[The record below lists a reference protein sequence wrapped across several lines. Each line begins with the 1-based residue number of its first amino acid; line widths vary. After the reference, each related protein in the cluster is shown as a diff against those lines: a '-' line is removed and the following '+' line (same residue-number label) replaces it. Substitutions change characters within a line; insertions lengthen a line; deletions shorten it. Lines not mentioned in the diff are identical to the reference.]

1 MKETIEYIQI
11 QICPTVRLIDNGEDV
26 DIDLSNLPVEVKSK
40 SEEEIK
46 AYVLEN
52 INNFPEYAEVVS
64 KIEERILNRNE
75 LDINIV
81 VDIED
86 YNLEILN

>member
-1 MKETIEYIQI
+1 MKETMEYIQI

-26 DIDLSNLPVEVKSK
+26 EIDLSNLPEDVKSK

-52 INNFPEYAEVVS
+52 INNFPEYADVVS
-64 KIEERILNRNE
+64 MIEERILNRNE

>member
-1 MKETIEYIQI
+1 MKETKEYIQI
-11 QICPTVRLIDNGEDV
+11 QISPTVRLIDHGDDV
-26 DIDLSNLPVEVKSK
+26 EIDLSNLPEDVKSK
-40 SEEEIK
+40 NEEEIK

-52 INNFPEYAEVVS
+52 INDFPEYAEGIS

-86 YNLEILN
+86 YSLEILN

>member
-1 MKETIEYIQI
+1 MKEIKDNIQI
-11 QICPTVRLIDNGEDV
+11 QIFPTVRLIDNGEELEI
-26 DIDLSNLPVEVKSK
+26 DISTLPKEVKDM

-52 INNFPEYAEVVS
+52 INDFPEYTEVIS
-64 KIEERILNRNE
+64 KIEERILTREE

-81 VDIED
+81 IDIED
-86 YNLEILN
+86 YNFQILN